1 MTLFFD
7 PSDTTLVTNL
17 KAFPSAEPRARP
29 KRCEA
34 CRRAGR
40 AAGKLP
46 PGGGREECMKGPRR
60 ARMPVDG
67 VGSKCLGRTEKETE
81 WRRFHAPQAPGNS
94 HCTPTAPSNSHSAP
108 TLPFS
113 RLTPKLSRARAE
125 NVSVGWSA
133 LFRPTAT
140 R

>member
-81 WRRFHAPQAPGNS
+81 WRRFHAPQPLAIPIAPLQ
-94 HCTPTAPSNSHSAP
+94 PPAIPIAPLHYLSA
-108 TLPFS
+108 
-113 RLTPKLSRARAE
+113 
-125 NVSVGWSA
+125 V
-133 LFRPTAT
+133 
-140 R
+140 